1 MTKIALELDESL
13 IEILRQVGPTA
24 ERAAL
29 ELIVLELFRRAEVSG
44 GKAAQLLGVSRLE
57 FIQRAGAVGIPFTD
71 YTEEEWEAESR
82 TIAALADARRR
93 SATPAR

>member
-1 MTKIALELDESL
+1 MTTIGLELDESL
-13 IEILRQVGPTA
+13 VKILRDLGPTA

-29 ELIVLELFRRAEVSG
+29 ELIVLELFRRGEVSG
-44 GKAAQLLGVSRLE
+44 GRAAELLGVSRLE
-57 FIQRAGAVGIPFTD
+57 FIQRAGAVGIPFTS